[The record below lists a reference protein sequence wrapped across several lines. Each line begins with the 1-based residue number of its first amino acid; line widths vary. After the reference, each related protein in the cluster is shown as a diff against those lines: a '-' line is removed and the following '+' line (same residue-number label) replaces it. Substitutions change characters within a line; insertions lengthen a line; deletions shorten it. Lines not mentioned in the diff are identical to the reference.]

1 MAVTKQERERYWGEL
16 QERQAASGLSA
27 RAWCARETVSYAT
40 FMYWRRR
47 LGRTEAVEPLTLI
60 RVTDGEAVGDGLWL
74 SVGGVRIEVKAG
86 FDAGLLRQ
94 VVEAL
99 AA

>member
-1 MAVTKQERERYWGEL
+1 MAVTKQEREDYWRDLLE
-16 QERQAASGLSA
+16 QQAASGLSV
-27 RAWCARETVSYAT
+27 RAWCARETVGYAT

-47 LGRTEAVEPLTLI
+47 LGRTEAVKPLTLI
-60 RVTDGEAVGDGLWL
+60 RVTEGEAVGDGLWIL
-74 SVGGVRIEVKAG
+74 VGGVRIEVKSG

-94 VVEAL
+94 ILVAL

>member
-16 QERQAASGLSA
+16 QDRQAASGLSA

-47 LGRTEAVEPLTLI
+47 LGRMEAVEPLTLI
-60 RVTDGEAVGDGLWL
+60 RVTEGEAVDDGLRL
-74 SVGGVRIEVKAG
+74 SVGSVRIEVKAG

>member
-1 MAVTKQERERYWGEL
+1 MAVTKQEREKNWREL
-16 QERQAASGLSA
+16 QERQAASGLSVRA
-27 RAWCARETVSYAT
+27 RCARETVGYAT
-40 FMYWRRR
+40 FMYWLRR
-47 LGRTEAVEPLTLI
+47 LVRTEAVEPLTLI
-60 RVTDGEAVGDGLWL
+60 RVTEGEAVGDGLWL

-94 VVEAL
+94 VVAAL

>member
-1 MAVTKQERERYWGEL
+1 MTKQEREGYWREL
-16 QERQAASGLSA
+16 LERQAASGLSV
-27 RAWCARETVSYAT
+27 RAWCARETVGYAT

-47 LGRTEAVEPLTLI
+47 LGRTGAVERLTLI
-60 RVTDGEAVGDGLWL
+60 RVEEAAVGDGLWL
-74 SVGGVRIEVKAG
+74 WVGGVRIEVKAG

>member
-1 MAVTKQERERYWGEL
+1 MAVTKQERERYWCEL
-16 QERQAASGLSA
+16 QERQAASGLSV
-27 RAWCARETVSYAT
+27 RAWCAREAIGYAA
-40 FMYWRRR
+40 FMYWRQR

-60 RVTDGEAVGDGLWL
+60 RVTEGEAVGDGLWL
-74 SVGGVRIEVKAG
+74 AVGGVRIEVKAG

-94 VVEAL
+94 VVAAL